1 MVTKHILETIF
12 VGSILPVITFFP
24 GENDSLQ
31 SVYFASLYFNTCAMY
46 GHSVNNK

>member
-12 VGSILPVITFFP
+12 GGSILPVITFFP

-31 SVYFASLYFNTCAMY
+31 SVYLCIALLQYVRHVRSFSEQ
-46 GHSVNNK
+46 